1 MRLPLIPTLIV
12 AAAVAT
18 MIALGVWQ
26 LRRADEKSALILQ
39 YERAVQLPPLAFPAV
54 PPADNALLYRRA
66 TGFCLEP
73 VAWRAEAGR
82 NRKDEAGWSHI
93 ATCRTGGFEGP
104 GMQVDMGWSR
114 QSAAPSTWRG
124 GEVTGV
130 IAPDRQHRIRLV
142 SASAAPGL
150 VPSAPP
156 SPRRMSNN
164 HLFYAGQWFFFALA
178 AAVIYVLALRKKQST
193 PKP

>member
-18 MIALGVWQ
+18 MITLGVWQ
-26 LRRADEKSALILQ
+26 LRRADEKSARILQ
-39 YERAVQLPPLAFPAV
+39 YERAAQLPPIAFPAV

-114 QSAAPSTWRG
+114 QSASPATWRG
-124 GEVTGV
+124 GEVTGI
-130 IAPDRQHRIRLV
+130 IAPDREHRIRLV

-156 SPRRMSNN
+156 SPRSMSNN

-178 AAVIYVLALRKKQST
+178 AAVIYVLALRKRQST